1 MATEKR
7 PTHRRKSRQSSDCWP
22 FADSPSLFSRPA
34 AMRPRLRRFSLARH
48 RPPSFFFLA
57 LSSHLGQ
64 PRPAQ
69 GTSPAMQDRPLQ
81 AGRRAVQPGSRSHA
95 QTVLWRRRNAL
106 HTAERVAK
114 VLIVGRSPIRL
125 HFFLDTP
132 QCARACGVFLW
143 LATALILSFSS
154 TFLL

>member
-1 MATEKR
+1 MR
-7 PTHRRKSRQSSDCWP
+7 IRDWSSDVCSSDLQGSHEEDHSVL
-22 FADSPSLFSRPA
+22 AGDYLG
-34 AMRPRLRRFSLARH
+34 RLRPIRGTSESCRFGGKHSDGGRTG
-48 RPPSFFFLA
+48 
-57 LSSHLGQ
+57 GQ

-69 GTSPAMQDRPLQ
+69 GTAPAMQDRPLQ